1 MSTDRITWI
10 KAAASGSSGNCVEF
24 GTEAGN
30 QAVVYLRDSK
40 NKQGRP
46 DLQALRDRGLPR
58 RREEERV
65 RPPARLISRDARL

>member
-40 NKQGRP
+40 NKQGPVLTFKRSEIAAFL
-46 DLQALRDRGLPR
+46 DGAKKNEFDRL
-58 RREEERV
+58 
-65 RPPARLISRDARL
+65 LD

>member
-10 KAAASGSSGNCVEF
+10 KATASASSGDCVEF

-40 NKQGRP
+40 NTQGPVLTFKRSQIAAFL
-46 DLQALRDRGLPR
+46 DGAKKNEFDH
-58 RREEERV
+58 
-65 RPPARLISRDARL
+65 LID